1 MSTEKVVNPTFVE
14 RLLRLIFEQAKGKW
28 TIFAKKAGIPHPT
41 FYPYLDGRLPNGEN
55 LVRIRDTFGVNIN
68 WLLTG
73 QGEPYSTDEPG
84 KVAEPAHLYGLPED
98 RIEGDGLPDAE
109 QAELEGILDLAKQ
122 VLTSSN
128 RQAADALERNIRYFA
143 HAIKVEGRLSDLEE
157 KVKGLETYLKKKGII
172 MGGCPEDWAI

>member
-1 MSTEKVVNPTFVE
+1 MSSEKVANAEFIN
-14 RLLRLIFEQAKGKW
+14 RLLRLIAEKAKGKPSV
-28 TIFAKKAGIPHPT
+28 FAKKAGIPHST
-41 FYPYLDGRLPNGEN
+41 FYGYVDGRLPVSEH

-73 QGEPYSTDEPG
+73 QGEPYSQEKG
-84 KVAEPAHLYGLPED
+84 EASEPAHLYGLPEEQIQGAD
-98 RIEGDGLPDAE
+98 LSGAE
-109 QAELEGILDLAKQ
+109 QAELEGILDLARQ

-157 KVKGLETYLKKKGII
+157 KVDHLEAFLKKKGIL
-172 MGGCPEDWAI
+172 MGGSTEDWAI